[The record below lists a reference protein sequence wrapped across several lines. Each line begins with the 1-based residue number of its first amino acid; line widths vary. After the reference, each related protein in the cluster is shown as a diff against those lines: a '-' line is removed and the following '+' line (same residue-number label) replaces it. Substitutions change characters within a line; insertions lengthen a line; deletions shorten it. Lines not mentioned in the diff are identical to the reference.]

1 MVNKI
6 NIEVLEE
13 ENPEDDIIE
22 DLSDPFDISTS
33 LDFLDGDN
41 TSLYLAFKAYHQDQ
55 DFESAANHFQQSL
68 AYAQDNG
75 KEDMQ
80 VSQSGSIRVSEPDDS
95 QAKSKYWLA
104 ESYLKIKQ
112 SDLAVDLFQDLV
124 NNHRLHYLSLAAE
137 RRLTVFF
144 GNQPAED

>member
-1 MVNKI
+1 MVNEI

-13 ENPEDDIIE
+13 ENLEEDIIE

-55 DFESAANHFQQSL
+55 DFESATNYFQQSL

-75 KEDMQ
+75 KEDTQ

-104 ESYLKIKQ
+104 ESYLKIEQ
-112 SDLAVDLFQDLV
+112 SDLAIDLFQDLV
-124 NNHRLHYLSLAAE
+124 NNHRFHYLSLAAE

-144 GNQPAED
+144 GNSPAED

>member
-1 MVNKI
+1 MYFLLMAVRRSIVGI
-6 NIEVLEE
+6 NTGMMLELIRLEE

-124 NNHRLHYLSLAAE
+124 NNLI
-137 RRLTVFF
+137 FF
-144 GNQPAED
+144 TLEQV